1 MLAELTAL
9 AGQSAARALRGYI
22 VVSGQ
27 DRWSYERSLALA
39 ATLRGTGAACEV
51 ETHPTLGHAFPPHF
65 ASSLARGLSFLHGD
79 SEPKSR

>member
-22 VVSGQ
+22 VVSGR
-27 DRWSYERSLALA
+27 DRWSYERSVVLA
-39 ATLRGTGAACEV
+39 ASLRDAGAACEV
-51 ETHPTLGHAFPPHF
+51 EMHPTLGHAFPPHF